1 MRKYILLLLGVI
13 VLGTIA
19 CNPFDQ
25 QAAEEAIKEV
35 VSSETN
41 RLNAREISL
50 QLNVPAGDS
59 LIIDSLFV
67 LTGIYL
73 STSFESESLVIYF
86 NEEFKEDTI
95 VIIGDSALVGII
107 RRYKGRLDY
116 NLIGRETGTEY
127 AAGRNFTSERTQWAG
142 FADNKG
148 WEMVGY
154 SVAEERSDTNI
165 ARITHLGIKGDGLDT
180 VIYSPAAVAPL
191 DSFPAL
197 TTGAELS
204 LDLKTVLDTS
214 LVVCF
219 VLGSEPVRFT
229 PKVNADEQWDDRWEA
244 EVTVSKDPL
253 VVGVINRASLADFDY
268 PVDLNLWIIPVTE

>member
-1 MRKYILLLLGVI
+1 MRKYLLLLPLIG
-13 VLGTIA
+13 LMA

-25 QAAEEAIKEV
+25 QAAEEEIREIIR
-35 VSSETN
+35 SETG
-41 RLNAREISL
+41 RLTSTKIFL
-50 QLNVPAGDS
+50 QMNIPIDDS
-59 LIIDSLFV
+59 VMID
-67 LTGIYL
+67 
-73 STSFESESLVIYF
+73 TSFILTSIRLETEFKAESLAIYF

-95 VIIGDSALVGII
+95 VIIGDSALVGIT
-107 RRYKGRLDY
+107 RKYKGELSY
-116 NLIGRETGTEY
+116 NLIGREDGTEY
-127 AAGRNFTSERTQWAG
+127 AAEKEFTSERTQWAG

-154 SVAEERSDTNI
+154 SIAEERSDTNI

-197 TTGAELS
+197 TTGAKLS

-219 VLGSEPVRFT
+219 ALGSEPVRFT
-229 PKVNADEQWDDRWEA
+229 PKVNAGEQWDDRWEA

-253 VVGVINRASLADFDY
+253 VIGVINRASLADFDY